1 MKGRTVIMIAHRL
14 STIRQADKIIVLE
27 AGKVAE
33 EGTHDVL
40 MQRNGPYA
48 ALYRVQFPDAPDAG
62 ADGSEAG
69 CAGNASS
76 RIAPCRIHCIVLPDD
91 TALPI
96 VAAIDAAQKSLRVK
110 MFLFSDPTLLAALVR
125 ARKRG
130 VAVRVMLN
138 PARRSGEEENVATRK
153 ALADAGVEVADS
165 NPAFQLT
172 HEKSMIVDDHTA
184 FVKSLNW
191 ETRNLTET
199 RDYAVVTR
207 VRAARWRRSREGFEA
222 DWHRKPFDPGHT
234 SHMVWCSVNGRERI
248 AHFIDDAKESLWL
261 QNERY
266 QDTVIIERLVRAVR
280 RGVKVHVLARA
291 PHTLKKDKLI
301 EGVGGLRILQDVGAK
316 VHKPKGLRLHAKML
330 LADDARAIIGS
341 INLAPGSFDVRREL
355 AIETDDAG
363 VVKRLHQVVHKDWK
377 SSKKLDLSDEGLIAD
392 LEKRHKE
399 GAEQLVLDGK
409 HRDD

>member
-1 MKGRTVIMIAHRL
+1 MSHSL
-14 STIRQADKIIVLE
+14 
-27 AGKVAE
+27 
-33 EGTHDVL
+33 
-40 MQRNGPYA
+40 
-48 ALYRVQFPDAPDAG
+48 
-62 ADGSEAG
+62 
-69 CAGNASS
+69 
-76 RIAPCRIHCIVLPDD
+76 IVLPDD

-138 PARRSGEEENVATRK
+138 PARRSGEEENVVTRK

-207 VRAARWRRSREGFEA
+207 AASEVAEIAEGFEA

-234 SHMVWCSVNGRERI
+234 SHLVWCSVNGRERI
-248 AHFIDDAKESLWL
+248 AHFIDDAKDIALAAE
-261 QNERY
+261 
-266 QDTVIIERLVRAVR
+266 RAVPGHGDHRAAGAR
-280 RGVKVHVLARA
+280 RAPRREGPRARA
-291 PHTLKKDKLI
+291 RAAHAQ
-301 EGVGGLRILQDVGAK
+301 EGQADRGRGRIAHPAGRRCTRCTSRRACACTRRCCS
-316 VHKPKGLRLHAKML
+316 PTTPARSSARSISRR
-330 LADDARAIIGS
+330 AASTSDASSRSRPTTRA
-341 INLAPGSFDVRREL
+341 
-355 AIETDDAG
+355 